1 MATLRNRIELVDGVS
16 PVLNKITQS
25 VNATQKGFSSIA
37 NSRKVFDQLG
47 QSVSGVERVVD
58 SMQGKS
64 ININTKAIQNSI
76 APIMNIGKRI
86 GLAYADPFI
95 QLGTIAGRELDKVA
109 TKGQSVGRSVTASMQ
124 PLLALGKRMGL
135 AYADPFIQLG
145 IVAKR
150 ELGPVGKS
158 VTASMQPVITLGK
171 RIGLAYADPFIQLG
185 IAAQNS
191 APKVV
196 SMFESIKAKAGETA
210 ASIKQKFSNL
220 FGHVSPGPAND
231 ALAGLTNSTN
241 NTSGAFRKLKGLAG
255 STFGQMTM
263 ANLAA
268 GAISKVAAEIS
279 SLPGKLMS
287 ASDAYSGMQAR
298 LRLIVGAG
306 GDVEA
311 MNEAIFQSAIR
322 ARGSYTQ
329 MADAVGKIAMT
340 AKEAFPDPQQ
350 VVPFM
355 EGIQKLFAIGGTG
368 VQQQADALLQLT
380 QALGSGKLQ
389 GDEFRSIAEAAPMIE
404 QMVAKSLHVTTGALK
419 QMSSD
424 GLITAEILKKAILDN
439 MDTINAMFE
448 GIPLK
453 WSDIWQIGMTKID
466 YAMSGVYKKV
476 NDLANSKVVRIIS
489 DAAVNGVVALA
500 GALDWV
506 MNNIQYIAESPA
518 TTQFVEN
525 IIGGFSEA
533 ANTAQWFADVISQ
546 NMDYI
551 FPVLMGLGVAV
562 MALGVAWLASSAMA
576 VGGAIA
582 HAVASFMETAAIIGL
597 IFAQNGLNAA
607 LAACPLTWII
617 GLIVLLIVVFY
628 VVIAAVNRFA
638 GTSISATGIIFMV
651 FSGLFAAIADMI
663 IFVINRFIDFANFLG
678 SVFQDPLAAIYNLFA
693 DIWNGVVELVAVAV
707 NSIISLINN
716 IPGIDL
722 SHVSVSGISLGRKNI
737 ANAAW
742 HTNHIAYQDIGRSMN
757 SGYDMGYM
765 LQMSPR
771 GLLKGILGDGVPNIH
786 ADPAQQNNTPGG
798 SSDGS
803 GGDGGAA
810 RETADNTG
818 RMANA
823 MDDLI
828 EIAKEARELA
838 SKEAVQH
845 YTTQEIAVS
854 VGDINPTIEN
864 QQDIDGVI
872 DQITEYILTGINTGA
887 EAVHV

>member
-1 MATLRNRIELVDGVS
+1 MATLQNRIELVDGVS

-37 NSRKVFDQLG
+37 NSRKVFDRLE

-76 APIMNIGKRI
+76 API
-86 GLAYADPFI
+86 
-95 QLGTIAGRELDKVA
+95 LD
-109 TKGQSVGRSVTASMQ
+109 
-124 PLLALGKRMGL
+124 
-135 AYADPFIQLG
+135 I
-145 IVAKR
+145 
-150 ELGPVGKS
+150 
-158 VTASMQPVITLGK
+158 GK

-210 ASIKQKFSNL
+210 ESIKQKFSNL

-231 ALAGLTNSTN
+231 ALAGLTSSTN
-241 NTSGAFRKLKGLAG
+241 NTSGAFLKLKGLAG

-268 GAISKVAAEIS
+268 GAISKVAAEVS
-279 SLPGKLMS
+279 SLPSKLMS

-298 LRLIVGAG
+298 LRLVVGAG

-355 EGIQKLFAIGGTG
+355 EGIQKLFTIGGTG

-404 QMVAKSLHVTTGALK
+404 QMVAKSLHVTTGALQ

-424 GLITAEILKKAILDN
+424 GLITAEVLKNAILDN

-476 NDLANSKVVRIIS
+476 NELANSQVVRIIS

-518 TTQFVEN
+518 TAQFVEN
-525 IIGGFSEA
+525 IIGGFNEA
-533 ANTAQWFADVISQ
+533 ANTAQWFVDVISQ

-551 FPVLMGLGVAV
+551 FPVLIGLGVAV
-562 MALGVAWLASSAMA
+562 MALGIAWAISSAIA

-582 HAVASFMETAAIIGL
+582 HAAASFMETAAIIGL

-617 GLIVLLIVVFY
+617 GLIVLLIAVFY

-707 NSIISLINN
+707 NGIISLINN

-722 SHVSVSGISLGRKNI
+722 SPVSVSGISLGRKNI

-742 HTNHIAYQDIGRSMN
+742 HKDHIAYQDIGRSMK
-757 SGYDMGYM
+757 SGYDMGYW
-765 LQMSPR
+765 LEKSPS
-771 GLLKGILGDGVPNIH
+771 GLLRGILGDGIPGKHEDAPV
-786 ADPAQQNNTPGG
+786 QQNDG
-798 SSDGS
+798 SGDSGS
-803 GGDGGAA
+803 GGDGGGGGGAA
-810 RETADNTG
+810 QKTADNTG
-818 RMANA
+818 RMADS

-828 EIAKEARELA
+828 EIAEEARELA
-838 SKEAVQH
+838 SKEAINH

-854 VGDINPTIEN
+854 VGDINPTIEK
-864 QQDIDGVI
+864 QQDVDGVI
-872 DQITEYILTGINTGA
+872 DLITEYILTGINTGA